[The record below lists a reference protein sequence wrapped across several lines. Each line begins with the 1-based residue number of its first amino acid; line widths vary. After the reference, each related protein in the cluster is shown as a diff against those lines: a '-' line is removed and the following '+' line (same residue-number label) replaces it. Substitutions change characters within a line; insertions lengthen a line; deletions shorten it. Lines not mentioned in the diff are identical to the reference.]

1 MIDSFSTLTFR
12 RLRELATL
20 ILSLMAITA
29 STAQAGY
36 VVVNDRP
43 NLPAN
48 DLIDWTVLGPSGTV
62 LSNPF
67 AVASTGGKNVSWSQ
81 NSGTPQRLDQGSGWD
96 GNFPNFG
103 DSLLFTGGFEGGP
116 VTLDFG
122 GLSVSSIGFG
132 IQANFY
138 GPYDGYLELLD
149 ASDLVLHTV
158 NFSGLSS
165 TDPVDYRFIGVY
177 SDDPMTDFAKA
188 RFNVTLPQLTTGDF
202 AIDSVS
208 FTAVP
213 EPATWISMGVGSLL
227 VAGYR
232 TRQRRRANA

>member
-1 MIDSFSTLTFR
+1 MIDSFSTMTFR

-20 ILSLMAITA
+20 IFSLMAITA

-48 DLIDWTVLGPSGTV
+48 DLIDWTVLGPAFTNM
-62 LSNPF
+62 SNPF
-67 AVASTGGKNVSWSQ
+67 AVTSTGGANVTWSQ
-81 NSGTPQRLDQGSGWD
+81 NSGTPQRLDQGNGWD
-96 GNFPNFG
+96 GNFPNNG
-103 DSLLFTGGFEGGP
+103 DSLLYTGGFEGGP

-138 GPYDGYLELLD
+138 GAYDGYLELLD
-149 ASDLVLHTV
+149 SSDVVMHTV
-158 NFSGLSS
+158 NISGISS
-165 TDPVDYRFIGVY
+165 EDPADYRFIGVY
-177 SDDPMTDFAKA
+177 SDIPLSNFAKA
-188 RFNVTLPQLTTGDF
+188 RFNVTLPQITTGDF

-213 EPATWISMGVGSLL
+213 EPATWISMGLGSLL